1 MMDEIQQ
8 AREFGAA
15 QRAEGFSEGEINGKR
30 DALLR
35 LLTRAT
41 IALAESDRAR
51 IQSCSEA
58 ETLDRWIENVIGASG
73 VSEILT

>member
-1 MMDEIQQ
+1 MDEIQQ